1 MYNYAVLCINIHL
14 AIAAVMME
22 NRPFGTI
29 PTAHLALFRAYVP
42 KSSNLTRNQKC
53 GIIYATA
60 GRGTQ

>member
-29 PTAHLALFRAYVP
+29 PTAHLANFEIFADILC
-42 KSSNLTRNQKC
+42 RNPV
-53 GIIYATA
+53 I
-60 GRGTQ
+60 